1 MSRRTIRGLRILI
14 TGASQGIGRAL
25 AEAAAARGLRVLAA
39 ARSGPL
45 LADLAAAVRAAGGAI
60 ETVEADVT
68 DAEGRRRM
76 VDAAVQHF
84 GGLDVLVNN
93 AGIGATGHFAEAGPE
108 RLRKIMEV
116 NLFGLTETTRACLPL
131 LKSGT
136 TPAIVNI
143 SSIAGKRGIPARSEY
158 SASKFAVQGFSEAL
172 RAELAKDGID
182 VLVVCP
188 GLTQTNFSRN
198 MIEQKAL
205 MQMDHLRGMSSEQV
219 AAATLRTLETGKH
232 EVCLTLGGRLLVL
245 VSRLLP
251 WLVDRVTR
259 RKVLSLFREEVAT
272 RRARRATV
280 PAKAEQ
286 TVDLLG
292 GSNPQTASAPPAT
305 PGVSGGAAFGQNTS
319 PPAKEAADT
328 RVASAAK

>member
-1 MSRRTIRGLRILI
+1 MGRRNIRGLRILI

-25 AEAAAARGLRVLAA
+25 AEAAATRGMRVLAA

-45 LADLAAAVRAAGGAI
+45 LADLAASARAAGGAI

-93 AGIGATGHFAEAGPE
+93 AGIGATGHFADAGPE
-108 RLRKIMEV
+108 RLRRIMEV
-116 NLFGLTETTRACLPL
+116 NVFGLTETTRACLPL

-172 RAELAKDGID
+172 RAEVAKDGID

-198 MIEQKAL
+198 MIEQKAV
-205 MQMDHLRGMSSEQV
+205 MKMDHLRGMTSVQV

-232 EVCLTLGGRLLVL
+232 EVCLTMGGRLLVL
-245 VSRLLP
+245 VSRFFPRLA
-251 WLVDRVTR
+251 DRVAR
-259 RKVLSLFREEVAT
+259 RKVVALFRDEIA
-272 RRARRATV
+272 ARRGQRQNV
-280 PAKAEQ
+280 PATALQ
-286 TVDLLG
+286 PIDLSGGTNQARPAVDAL
-292 GSNPQTASAPPAT
+292 AT
-305 PGVSGGAAFGQNTS
+305 PGQ
-319 PPAKEAADT
+319 AKAVETAPQPQ
-328 RVASAAK
+328 VASVAK